1 MKKLL
6 FASLAALSLVACT
19 SESAKQDPREH
30 FQIYLCIGQ
39 SNMVGAARP
48 EAQDSIVPDRFLNL
62 AAVNDID
69 RTMGEWR
76 PATPPL
82 CRRWSGLGPVDYFG
96 RTMLE
101 YIPETDTI
109 GIIEV
114 AVNGTSI
121 VLFDKEKGE
130 EYCHAPE
137 RPDWMAREIEFYDH
151 KPYERLITLARQAQQ
166 RGVIKGILLHQGC
179 TDAYNDQWLANVH
192 KIYNDILNDLGLD
205 AANVPLLAGEAI
217 GADQNGVCKHAN
229 PCIDRLHDSIPNG
242 WVISSHN
249 CEAGPDNLHFSAAG
263 YRRLGRRYGIK
274 MLQLQGYNVENDTDC
289 ELQCEYTVSENAFD
303 VKCEYSAEKMTVA
316 IESAEALTSVDIVSY
331 SGATLATVE
340 AKGEK
345 NIVLDV
351 KPFANEDRLV
361 LNIHSEGG
369 KTVNKQI
376 DR

>member
-6 FASLAALSLVACT
+6 LASLAAVALTACT
-19 SESAKQDPREH
+19 QTDQEDPREH

-48 EAQDSIVPDRFLNL
+48 EAQDSIVPARFLNL
-62 AAVNDID
+62 AAVNDED
-69 RTMGEWR
+69 RTLGEWR

-82 CRRWSGLGPVDYFG
+82 CRRWAGLGPVDYFG

-109 GIIEV
+109 GVIHV
-114 AVNGTSI
+114 AVNGSSI
-121 VLFDKEKGE
+121 VLFDKERGE
-130 EYCHAPE
+130 EYANGE
-137 RPDWMAREIEFYDH
+137 RPDWMAREIAFYEQ
-151 KPYERLITLARQAQQ
+151 KPYERLITLAKQAQH

-192 KIYNDILNDLGLD
+192 KIYNDILTDLGLD

-229 PCIDRLHDSIPNG
+229 PTIDRVHDSIPTG
-242 WVISSHN
+242 WTISSRA

-274 MLQLQGYNVENDTDC
+274 MLQLQGYNVPDDTEI
-289 ELQCEYTVSENAFD
+289 ELQT
-303 VKCEYSAEKMTVA
+303 
-316 IESAEALTSVDIVSY
+316 EALDGEAFYVECNYNKPSEMVSIHSKEALASVDVVSY
-331 SGATLATVE
+331 SGATLATVQADGSHSLE
-340 AKGEK
+340 
-345 NIVLDV
+345 IDV

-361 LNIHSEGG
+361 LNIHSTDGE
-369 KTVNKQI
+369 TVNKQI